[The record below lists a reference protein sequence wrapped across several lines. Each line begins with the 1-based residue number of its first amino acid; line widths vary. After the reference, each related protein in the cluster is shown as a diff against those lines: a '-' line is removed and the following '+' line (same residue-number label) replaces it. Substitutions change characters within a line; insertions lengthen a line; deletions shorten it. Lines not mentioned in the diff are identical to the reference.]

1 MSWSRGSA
9 GRLVEAVLSHRL
21 VLTPEALDLTGDKVV
36 ADAVA
41 ATPAM

>member
-1 MSWSRGSA
+1 
-9 GRLVEAVLSHRL
+9 